1 MDFITRVLISR
12 RVQHAR
18 WSASLAAPPPAPP
31 AGVPVSAWATPQR
44 VRRRRNTTERVL
56 VEVTPIHW
64 QYIAPTVAAI
74 IPAPRARFTWFERK
88 IQLPLRLEVYP
99 PPTGP
104 PNPFPAFELS
114 GHHRRRET
122 SRELRI
128 AESPPFFQT
137 TPAVFPSFEP
147 SGHHRRHETTRT
159 LRISQYPPVY
169 PKTPVQAPLPAV
181 YDERVKHKPST
192 NRRLARI
199 DFAPVYPPSP
209 VGNAQSFPSWLP
221 TGFHRRSETSRKLLK
236 VAPQHGVAVLLY
248 PAWLEPKTNRRH
260 DAPRRL
266 LHVELNTYPQSP
278 YSAWATK
285 DSHRRHD
292 SERRLLRTELV
303 ISQQPVVQNTYP
315 AWATRDVE
323 RRRETSRHL
332 LRVELVSVAAQ
343 PVAPN
348 LYPAWKL
355 AEANI
360 RHERG
365 KRLVPPDPQLTHP
378 PTPPVAEQPLDA
390 WKMPVA
396 FRTSFRRRLLPA
408 DPQLVFP
415 TSYTIDGEAVVT
427 LAGYESIT
435 VYNDGEGRYFVISR
449 VDY

>member
-64 QYIAPTVAAI
+64 KYIAPTVAAI

-114 GHHRRRET
+114 GYHRRRET

-236 VAPQHGVAVLLY
+236 VAPHHGVAVLLY

-285 DSHRRHD
+285 D
-292 SERRLLRTELV
+292 
-303 ISQQPVVQNTYP
+303 
-315 AWATRDVE
+315 VE

-332 LRVELVSVAAQ
+332 LRVELVAVAQQ
-343 PVAPN
+343 PAAPN
-348 LYPAWKL
+348 IYPAWKL

-365 KRLVPPDPQLTHP
+365 KRLVPPAPQLTHP
-378 PTPPVAEQPLDA
+378 PTPPVAEQPPDA
-390 WKMPVA
+390 WKLPVA

-415 TSYTIDGEAVVT
+415 TSYTIDGEAVVS
-427 LAGYESIT
+427 LGGYESIT